1 MKREYMLT
9 VCPELVREWNY
20 ERNKILP
27 EDYREVARKSG
38 GYVNRDMN
46 GEQQ

>member
-1 MKREYMLT
+1 MIT

-27 EDYREVARKSG
+27 EDYKLTFPPTAAILIETAA
-38 GYVNRDMN
+38 D
-46 GEQQ
+46 